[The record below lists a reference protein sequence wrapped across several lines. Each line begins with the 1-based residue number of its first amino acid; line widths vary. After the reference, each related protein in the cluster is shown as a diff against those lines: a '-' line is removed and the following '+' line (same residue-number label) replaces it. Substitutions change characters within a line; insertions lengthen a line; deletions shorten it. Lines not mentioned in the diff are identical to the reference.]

1 MRVTSRPAAGSL
13 LVGFQSLLSRDS
25 HRPHQRKMILRQ
37 FIQLG
42 GTRAD
47 LKYDIAR
54 GWVTVLDPR

>member
-1 MRVTSRPAAGSL
+1 MLFRSSGERFDKYMAATTAAEFL
-13 LVGFQSLLSRDS
+13 E
-25 HRPHQRKMILRQ
+25 
-37 FIQLG
+37 LG

>member
-1 MRVTSRPAAGSL
+1 MAATNA
-13 LVGFQSLLSRDS
+13 
-25 HRPHQRKMILRQ
+25 KE

-54 GWVTVLDPR
+54 GWCDLGVPSYCGVFTSFKRLVSISRGRGWFLFRI